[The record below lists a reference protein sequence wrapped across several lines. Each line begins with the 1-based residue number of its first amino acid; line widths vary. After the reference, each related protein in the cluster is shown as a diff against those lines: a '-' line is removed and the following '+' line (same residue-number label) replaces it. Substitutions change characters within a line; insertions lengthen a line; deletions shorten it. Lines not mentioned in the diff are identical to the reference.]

1 MVWVGVWN
9 HGGGKIV
16 RTHDNPHK
24 IPSKS
29 GFGPSHGDF
38 TKQGHVWDPGKFLP
52 QRIGGEFHH
61 PKITNPR
68 SLVLLMDPFNDVKLT
83 PLGPWMCL
91 VLSWIYFTSR
101 YCIRIQ
107 SKRGF
112 DQLKCWGLRHRKLD
126 QPISLSRAYGLMGI
140 INQLITRGCHLVDIY
155 INIYIYIQAQYLSHI
170 RREKSHHPHGTA
182 AIRRSHIR

>member
-52 QRIGGEFHH
+52 QRNWRWVPSSQNHQPPQPRPPHGPIQWCQTH
-61 PKITNPR
+61 PTRAMDVPR
-68 SLVLLMDPFNDVKLT
+68 PLLDLLHFEILYPYTVQK
-83 PLGPWMCL
+83 
-91 VLSWIYFTSR
+91 
-101 YCIRIQ
+101 
-107 SKRGF
+107 GF
-112 DQLKCWGLRHRKLD
+112 WSTEMLGLRHRKLD

-155 INIYIYIQAQYLSHI
+155 IYIYKH
-170 RREKSHHPHGTA
+170 RT
-182 AIRRSHIR
+182 